1 VLYCPCHFKV
11 RYFSIQPKFHF
22 ELELKVIVDVECVV
36 SASLLDFSLRFPLTN
51 LERDPNLGRTF
62 HFGVLS

>member
-1 VLYCPCHFKV
+1 
-11 RYFSIQPKFHF
+11 
-22 ELELKVIVDVECVV
+22 
-36 SASLLDFSLRFPLTN
+36 LLDFSLRFPLTN